1 MNEKSQ
7 VPEGY
12 KKTELAAVPEEW
24 EVCEFRNYLDIK
36 SGKGFR
42 MEEYSESGI
51 KLLRID
57 NVSHGKIMWDTI
69 AFLPNDYETEYPDLM
84 LNEGDILLA
93 LNRPITQ
100 NKLKIAILK
109 YTDIPAIL
117 YQRVGKITFNK
128 NVDRLYVYYWLNQF
142 LPTFILRK
150 AVGSDQPF
158 INLTDLRNLTFFL
171 PSEAEQQ
178 KIASILSKVDEQIEQ
193 TEQIIE
199 KTEILKKG
207 LMQKLLTKG
216 IGHTNFKKTELGEIP
231 EEWKVVTIKEVT
243 RDDKRAIKVGPFGSQ
258 LKKSEY
264 VDSGIK
270 VYGQENVFRKDF
282 NYGNYYITKEKFESL
297 SAFEIFPDD
306 VVITMMG
313 TIGDCMVVPKNISK
327 GIMNSHLMRL
337 QLKFNIIPEFLAIL
351 IKDAFYVKKQINKLS
366 QGAIMSG
373 LNSTI
378 IKQIS
383 IPLPSINEQIKL
395 VEICNKIQD
404 LSNREINYLT
414 QLQEL
419 KKGLMQDLLTGKVRV
434 CI

>member
-1 MNEKSQ
+1 MMIEKSQ
-7 VPEGY
+7 VPEGC
-12 KKTELAAVPEEW
+12 KKTELGIIPTEW
-24 EVCEFRNYLDIK
+24 NVVRVGEVAKINMGQSPSSTTYNDYGEGLPFFQGNADFGSLFPKIRLYTSNPIK
-36 SGKGFR
+36 
-42 MEEYSESGI
+42 
-51 KLLRID
+51 
-57 NVSHGKIMWDTI
+57 I
-69 AFLPNDYETEYPDLM
+69 AYPNDILMSVRAPVGDLNYCNVKCCIGRGLCSIKM
-84 LNEGDILLA
+84 IKGNNNFLFYLLKFKNKDLNSKSSGSTFTSINKQA
-93 LNRPITQ
+93 LND
-100 NKLKIAILK
+100 LKIAIPPL
-109 YTDIPAIL
+109 
-117 YQRVGKITFNK
+117 
-128 NVDRLYVYYWLNQF
+128 
-142 LPTFILRK
+142 
-150 AVGSDQPF
+150 S
-158 INLTDLRNLTFFL
+158 
-171 PSEAEQQ
+171 EQQ
-178 KIASILSKVDEQIEQ
+178 KIATILLKVDEQIEQ

-282 NYGNYYITKEKFESL
+282 DYGNYYITKEKFESL

-395 VEICNKIQD
+395 VEICKKIQD

-434 CI
+434 RK

>member
-1 MNEKSQ
+1 MIEKSQ
-7 VPEGY
+7 VPEGC
-12 KKTELAAVPEEW
+12 KKTELGIIPTEW
-24 EVCEFRNYLDIK
+24 NVVRVGEVAKINMGQSPSSTTYNDYGEGLPFFQGNADFGSLFPKIRLYTSNPIK
-36 SGKGFR
+36 
-42 MEEYSESGI
+42 
-51 KLLRID
+51 
-57 NVSHGKIMWDTI
+57 I
-69 AFLPNDYETEYPDLM
+69 AYPNDILMSVRAPVGDLNYCNVKCCIGRGLCSIKM
-84 LNEGDILLA
+84 IKGNNNFLFYLLKFKNKDLNSKSSGSTFTSINKQA
-93 LNRPITQ
+93 LND
-100 NKLKIAILK
+100 LKIAIPPL
-109 YTDIPAIL
+109 
-117 YQRVGKITFNK
+117 
-128 NVDRLYVYYWLNQF
+128 
-142 LPTFILRK
+142 
-150 AVGSDQPF
+150 S
-158 INLTDLRNLTFFL
+158 
-171 PSEAEQQ
+171 EQQ
-178 KIASILSKVDEQIEQ
+178 KIATILLKVDEQIEQ

-282 NYGNYYITKEKFESL
+282 DYGNYYITKEKFESL

-395 VEICNKIQD
+395 VEICKKIQD

-434 CI
+434 RK